1 MSETIQV
8 SGIRCEKCVMR
19 LAKTLEGAEGLEFAN
34 ANLMGQ
40 VLLSY
45 DDERT
50 TRDALV
56 EQMARGGFREQAF
69 VWRSSPGLVE
79 PSPDGSWSSGRRG
92 ASRRIGVDDVHFNQS
107 VVHLHGVRVDGVSV
121 DLR

>member
-1 MSETIQV
+1 MSFSQSLHGLFKLASYVTVLTAATSLAAQTVPPEPAPTVTETIQV

-19 LAKTLEGAEGLEFAN
+19 LAGTLEGAEGLESAN

-40 VLLSY
+40 VTFSY

-56 EQMARGGFREQAF
+56 EVMSRGGFREQAF
-69 VWRSSPGLVE
+69 V
-79 PSPDGSWSSGRRG
+79 
-92 ASRRIGVDDVHFNQS
+92 
-107 VVHLHGVRVDGVSV
+107 
-121 DLR
+121 

>member
-1 MSETIQV
+1 
-8 SGIRCEKCVMR
+8 MR
-19 LAKTLEGAEGLEFAN
+19 LAQTLEGAEGLESAN

-40 VLLSY
+40 VQIAY

-69 VWRSSPGLVE
+69 V
-79 PSPDGSWSSGRRG
+79 
-92 ASRRIGVDDVHFNQS
+92 
-107 VVHLHGVRVDGVSV
+107 
-121 DLR
+121 